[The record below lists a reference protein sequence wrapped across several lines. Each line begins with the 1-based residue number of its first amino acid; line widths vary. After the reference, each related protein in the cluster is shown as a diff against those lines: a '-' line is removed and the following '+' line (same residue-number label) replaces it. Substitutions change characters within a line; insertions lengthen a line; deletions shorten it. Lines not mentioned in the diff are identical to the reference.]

1 MDKLETRM
9 KSFKGYIKESGVNTT
24 TQQTALDQDVN
35 PSSIGD
41 PMVVKRINSFLGAIC
56 EKEYLIPEHAIK
68 TIRNSLMKIG
78 LTFDEVPQMEGAS
91 GSFELP
97 LTLFGGRY
105 GKVGT
110 EQPDEITKDDG
121 ISHIV
126 EGGLALKI
134 QYDMMPNN
142 NSCKLFAKV
151 E

>member
-1 MDKLETRM
+1 MR
-9 KSFKGYIKESGVNTT
+9 SFKGYIKESVGVNTT
-24 TQQTALDQDVN
+24 TQQTALDQDIN

-78 LTFDEVPQMEGAS
+78 LSFDEVPQIEGSS
-91 GSFELP
+91 GSFDLP

-105 GKVGT
+105 GKEENT
-110 EQPDEITKDDG
+110 PYDEVIDDDG

-134 QYDMMPNN
+134 QYEMMPNK
-142 NSCKLFAKV
+142 NSCKLFAKI